1 MKGMIAVF
9 ACAAW
14 LMAAAPAQAQAQGQG
29 GVPGGRPPDA
39 IDHAKGLA
47 TRPYPTLPAPSAP
60 AQVYV
65 PERRVFS
72 PQLRREVIVPGH
84 WERRVSDQRMEA
96 PPLTVVDPR
105 TGATVIVPGGERLP
119 ADRRQGP

>member
-1 MKGMIAVF
+1 MKRTVGVL
-9 ACAAW
+9 ACGAW
-14 LMAAAPAQAQAQGQG
+14 LAAAAPAQAQSA
-29 GVPGGRPPDA
+29 VPGGRPPDA
-39 IDHAKGLA
+39 IDHAKGSA
-47 TRPYPTLPAPSAP
+47 TRPYTTLPPPAAPSRI
-60 AQVYV
+60 YV

-105 TGATVIVPGGERLP
+105 TGATITVPGGERP
-119 ADRRQGP
+119 PVDQRQGP

>member
-1 MKGMIAVF
+1 MKGMVGVL

-14 LMAAAPAQAQAQGQG
+14 LAAAAPAQAQVQS

-47 TRPYPTLPAPSAP
+47 TRPYTTLPVPSAP

-84 WERRVSDQRMEA
+84 WERRVTDQRMVA

-105 TGATVIVPGGERLP
+105 TGATVTLPGGERLP
-119 ADRRQGP
+119 ADQRQGP